1 MSDGRI
7 IIDTLLDS
15 HGLEQG
21 LGSIDKIAT
30 KGLKIFTGAVVA
42 AGTALSG
49 LGVAGIKLASDL
61 EEVQNVV
68 DVTFGD
74 NAKVINEW
82 AKEAKTAFG
91 MSELSAKQFN
101 GTMGAMLKSMGL
113 NSDEVLNMST
123 SMVGLA
129 ADFAS
134 FYNLEH
140 EEAFNKIRAG
150 ISGET
155 EPLKQLGINM
165 SVANLE
171 AYALT
176 QGITKQYKEMSQAEQ
191 ATLRYNY
198 LMSAGADAQGDFA
211 RTSDSLA
218 NQMRVAK
225 LNMQELGS
233 EIGQLLLPVAQE
245 AVTKFNE
252 LGGQLKEALSSP
264 EMQESILKIAD
275 GLSGLIE
282 TVAELISEWLPKI
295 IEGFAWLVDNADIIA
310 TGIVGIGTAMLT
322 LNVANMIMKL
332 STAFKALEGATAL
345 AKVQTW
351 LLNSALLANPIGII
365 VALVAGLVA
374 AIVYLWNTNDGF
386 RDAIISAWNAIKDAG
401 IAVWEWL
408 VKFFTED
415 IPNAWQAMMDWFGS
429 VGDWFSELW
438 ENIKQRFTDGWNSI
452 VAFFTES
459 IPAWWESVKQSFVD
473 GWQAITNFFTETI
486 PALIESIFNWFNE
499 LPYKIGYALGFAL
512 GTIIQWGIDTWN
524 SFIETCTN
532 IFNTVVEWFSQLP
545 GKISEF
551 ITTAY
556 NNIVEWG
563 TNTWNKFIETC
574 TNIFNSVVEWFSKL
588 PGKISEFIT
597 NAYNNIVNWG
607 TNTYNSMVTAVS
619 NSINAVINW
628 FKELP
633 GRVWEWLTNTI
644 SKLVT
649 FKNEM
654 KAKAREAGEQFL
666 NTLVNKVK
674 EIPGQIFECGKDIV
688 RGLWNGITSMGSWIS
703 KKVSG
708 FFNGIVDG
716 AKSVLKIN
724 SPSKVFRDKIG
735 KSIPEGVAVG
745 IDKGMPEVE
754 QNVKDNFGNLVTDVN
769 LSDLTAKMTAT
780 VNYET
785 AKTSSAMTAGVTKSV
800 SNNTVTNNNN
810 NGVTQNVTIVNP
822 ERTPSENA
830 RALRKVG
837 RELAFG

>member
-1 MSDGRI
+1 MADGRI
-7 IIDTLLDS
+7 IIDTEIDNS
-15 HGLEQG
+15 GLESGLKKATASAKSQAAKLAAEYKKQG
-21 LGSIDKIAT
+21 MSASEAFKKAWSEIERDSDVQASKTAKNWENSTNKLNDIAK
-30 KGLKIFTGAVVA
+30 KGLKIFTGAVTA

-113 NSDEVLNMST
+113 GSGEVLNMST

-275 GLSGLIE
+275 GLSELIE

-322 LNVANMIMKL
+322 LNVVNMIL
-332 STAFKALEGATAL
+332 GVVGAFKKAKKAQEGLTVA
-345 AKVQTW
+345 QW
-351 LLNSALLANPIGII
+351 LYNAAVAANPIGIFIALI
-365 VALVAGLVA
+365 VGLVA

-386 RDAIISAWNAIKDAG
+386 RDAVISAWNAIKDAG

-415 IPNAWQAMMDWFGS
+415 IPAAWQVVVDFFQGIPEWFG
-429 VGDWFSELW
+429 ELW
-438 ENIKQRFTDGWNSI
+438 SKVTDKFKEWGTNIS
-452 VAFFTES
+452 
-459 IPAWWESVKQSFVD
+459 
-473 GWQAITNFFTETI
+473 NFFTETI
-486 PALIESIFNWFNE
+486 PQWIQSIFDWFNQ
-499 LPYKIGYALGFAL
+499 LPYMIGYALGYVVATVVKWGTDMWNYLTTNVPIWIDNVVTFFAEL
-512 GTIIQWGIDTWN
+512 PSKIATWLVETFNKLVAWGNDMLNKAIEVGSNFLN
-524 SFIETCTN
+524 SI
-532 IFNTVVEWFSQLP
+532 VEWF
-545 GKISEF
+545 
-551 ITTAY
+551 A
-556 NNIVEWG
+556 
-563 TNTWNKFIETC
+563 
-574 TNIFNSVVEWFSKL
+574 KL
-588 PGKISEFIT
+588 PGRISKWFDETINKVVSFAQ
-597 NAYNNIVNWG
+597 NAYYKALEAGQNIVDAIV
-607 TNTYNSMVTAVS
+607 NTVRNLPSQIYDIGVS
-619 NSINAVINW
+619 I
-628 FKELP
+628 
-633 GRVWEWLTNTI
+633 
-644 SKLVT
+644 
-649 FKNEM
+649 
-654 KAKAREAGEQFL
+654 
-666 NTLVNKVK
+666 VK
-674 EIPGQIFECGKDIV
+674 
-688 RGLWNGITSMGSWIS
+688 GLWDGILSMGSWIGG
-703 KKVSG
+703 KVSG

-745 IDKGMPEVE
+745 IDKGMPKAE
-754 QNVKDNFGNLVTDVN
+754 QNIKDNFGNLVNSVN
-769 LSDLTAKMTAT
+769 LSDVTAQMTAA

-785 AKTSSAMTAGVTKSV
+785 SKPSVAVMTSQRHNENESNPTNVDLKDSTKV
-800 SNNTVTNNNN
+800 IEVP
-810 NGVTQNVTIVNP
+810 VIID
-822 ERTPSENA
+822 
-830 RALRKVG
+830 G
-837 RELAFG
+837 REFMRATAPYQDEYNNYYEGR

>member
-275 GLSGLIE
+275 GLSELIE
-282 TVAELISEWLPKI
+282 TVAELISKWLPKI
-295 IEGFAWLVDNADIIA
+295 IEGFAWMVDNADGIAAGII
-310 TGIVGIGTAMLT
+310 GIGTAMLT
-322 LNVANMIMKL
+322 LNVVNMIL
-332 STAFKALEGATAL
+332 GVVGAFKKAKKAQEGLTVA
-345 AKVQTW
+345 QW
-351 LLNSALLANPIGII
+351 LYNAAVAANPIGIFIALI
-365 VALVAGLVA
+365 VGLVA

-386 RDAIISAWNAIKDAG
+386 RDAVISAWNAIKDAG

-415 IPNAWQAMMDWFGS
+415 IPAAWQVVVDFFQGIPEWFG
-429 VGDWFSELW
+429 ELW
-438 ENIKQRFTDGWNSI
+438 SKVTDKFKEWGTNIS
-452 VAFFTES
+452 
-459 IPAWWESVKQSFVD
+459 
-473 GWQAITNFFTETI
+473 NFFTETI
-486 PALIESIFNWFNE
+486 PQWIQSIFDWFNQ
-499 LPYKIGYALGFAL
+499 LPYMIGYALGYVVATVVKWGTDMWNYLTTNVPIWIDNVVTFFAEL
-512 GTIIQWGIDTWN
+512 PSKIATWLVETFNKLVAWGNDMLNKAIEVGSNFLN
-524 SFIETCTN
+524 SI
-532 IFNTVVEWFSQLP
+532 VEWF
-545 GKISEF
+545 
-551 ITTAY
+551 A
-556 NNIVEWG
+556 
-563 TNTWNKFIETC
+563 
-574 TNIFNSVVEWFSKL
+574 KL
-588 PGKISEFIT
+588 PGRISKWFDETINKVVSFAQ
-597 NAYNNIVNWG
+597 NAYYKALEAGQNIVDAIV
-607 TNTYNSMVTAVS
+607 NTVRNLPSQIYDIGVS
-619 NSINAVINW
+619 I
-628 FKELP
+628 
-633 GRVWEWLTNTI
+633 
-644 SKLVT
+644 
-649 FKNEM
+649 
-654 KAKAREAGEQFL
+654 
-666 NTLVNKVK
+666 VK
-674 EIPGQIFECGKDIV
+674 
-688 RGLWNGITSMGSWIS
+688 GLWDGILSMGSWIGG
-703 KKVSG
+703 KVSG

-745 IDKGMPEVE
+745 IDKGMPKAE
-754 QNVKDNFGNLVTDVN
+754 QNIKDNFGNLVNSVN
-769 LSDLTAKMTAT
+769 LSDVTAQMTAA

-785 AKTSSAMTAGVTKSV
+785 SKPSVAVMTSQRHNENESNPTNVDLKDSTKV
-800 SNNTVTNNNN
+800 IEVP
-810 NGVTQNVTIVNP
+810 VIID
-822 ERTPSENA
+822 
-830 RALRKVG
+830 G
-837 RELAFG
+837 REFMRATAPYQDEYNNYYEGR

>member
-7 IIDTLLDS
+7 IIDTEIDNS
-15 HGLEQG
+15 GLESGLKKATASAKSQAAKLAAEYKKQG
-21 LGSIDKIAT
+21 MSASEAFKKAWSEIERDSDVQASKTAKNWENSTNKLNDIAK
-30 KGLKIFTGAVVA
+30 KGLKIFTGAVTA

-68 DVTFGD
+68 DVTFVD

-140 EEAFNKIRAG
+140 EEAFDKIRAG

-275 GLSGLIE
+275 GLGSLIE
-282 TVAELISEWLPKI
+282 VVAELISEWLPKI
-295 IEGFAWLVDNADIIA
+295 IEGFAWLVDNADTI
-310 TGIVGIGTAMLT
+310 TSGIVGIGTAMLT
-322 LNVANMIMKL
+322 LNVVNMIMKL

-386 RDAIISAWNAIKDAG
+386 RDAIISAWNAIKDTG

-415 IPNAWQAMMDWFGS
+415 IPAAWQVVVDFFQGIPEWFG
-429 VGDWFSELW
+429 ELW
-438 ENIKQRFTDGWNSI
+438 SKVTDKFKEWGTNIS
-452 VAFFTES
+452 
-459 IPAWWESVKQSFVD
+459 
-473 GWQAITNFFTETI
+473 NFFTETI
-486 PALIESIFNWFNE
+486 PQWIQGIFDWFNQ
-499 LPYKIGYALGFAL
+499 LPYMIGYALGYVVA
-512 GTIIQWGIDTWN
+512 
-524 SFIETCTN
+524 
-532 IFNTVVEWFSQLP
+532 TV
-545 GKISEF
+545 
-551 ITTAY
+551 
-556 NNIVEWG
+556 
-563 TNTWNKFIETC
+563 
-574 TNIFNSVVEWFSKL
+574 
-588 PGKISEFIT
+588 
-597 NAYNNIVNWG
+597 VNWG
-607 TNTYNSMVTAVS
+607 TDMWNYLTTNVPIWIDNVVTFFAELPSKIATWLVETFNKLVAWGNDMLNKAIEVGS
-619 NSINAVINW
+619 NFLNSIVEW
-628 FKELP
+628 FAKLP
-633 GRVWEWLTNTI
+633 GRI
-644 SKLVT
+644 SKWFDETINKVVS
-649 FKNEM
+649 FAQNAYY
-654 KAKAREAGEQFL
+654 KALEAGQNIVDAIV
-666 NTLVNKVK
+666 NTVRNLPSQIYDIGVSIVK
-674 EIPGQIFECGKDIV
+674 
-688 RGLWNGITSMGSWIS
+688 GLWDGILSMGSWIGG
-703 KKVSG
+703 KVSG

-745 IDKGMPEVE
+745 IDKGMPKAE
-754 QNVKDNFGNLVTDVN
+754 QNIKDNFGNLVNSVN
-769 LSDLTAKMTAT
+769 LSDVTAQMTAA

-785 AKTSSAMTAGVTKSV
+785 SKPSVAVMTSQRHNENESNPTNVDLKDSTKV
-800 SNNTVTNNNN
+800 IEVP
-810 NGVTQNVTIVNP
+810 VIID
-822 ERTPSENA
+822 
-830 RALRKVG
+830 G
-837 RELAFG
+837 REFMRATAPYQDEYNNYYEGR